1 MLWYNDDER
10 LEKLKGGRDD
20 ALRHTFRA
28 EALTAE
34 RHEQVA
40 REGGLRMMAALR
52 ECEA

>member
-1 MLWYNDDER
+1 MWYNDDAR

-20 ALRHTFRA
+20 ALRHTLRA

-40 REGGLRMMAALR
+40 REGIMQLLAALR